1 VRRAMAIQLIINR
14 EWGLSMNEN
23 PLQGSFVIDELTD
36 LVEDAVLAEFDR
48 ISERGGVLGAM
59 ETGYQRGKIQDESML
74 YEHRKHDG
82 TLPIVGVNTFVREG
96 SAGPVEIELARATEA
111 EKKSQLDRLA
121 DFRARPEHSRWRA
134 YALISYFMVVAA
146 TLAGQL
152 YTDNVLSAYVRVQR
166 VELPAM
172 TQIFVRNDSGKSWR
186 DVRIVLNGIYQ
197 YRTDEVIPGGHV
209 MLPVNK
215 FAIRDQLGKPT
226 FAPRNIAPKT
236 LLVDTSGGRYET
248 EFRE

>member
-1 VRRAMAIQLIINR
+1 MRAENATPNR
-14 EWGLSMNEN
+14 LLSTVSPGRACLARILGYDDRVSEV
-23 PLQGSFVIDELTD
+23 PRLPTPT
-36 LVEDAVLAEFDR
+36 AVAPQKA
-48 ISERGGVLGAM
+48 SAGAVA
-59 ETGYQRGKIQDESML
+59 GK
-74 YEHRKHDG
+74 G
-82 TLPIVGVNTFVREG
+82 G
-96 SAGPVEIELARATEA
+96 SAAPTPVAPKKVSFGAALGNGLAAATRALIRGTSWIFGQVA
-111 EKKSQLDRLA
+111 SRSGNALA

-197 YRTDEVIPGGHV
+197 YRTDEVISGGHV

>member
-1 VRRAMAIQLIINR
+1 VSEGTKLPTPTAVAPQKVSTGAVPAKR
-14 EWGLSMNEN
+14 
-23 PLQGSFVIDELTD
+23 GSATPAPAAPKKV
-36 LVEDAVLAEFDR
+36 
-48 ISERGGVLGAM
+48 SLGAALGNGLAAA
-59 ETGYQRGKIQDESML
+59 TRALIRGTSWIFGQVAS
-74 YEHRKHDG
+74 RS
-82 TLPIVGVNTFVREG
+82 G
-96 SAGPVEIELARATEA
+96 SA
-111 EKKSQLDRLA
+111 LA

-186 DVRIVLNGIYQ
+186 EVRIVLNGVYQ